1 LDSEEGDAQTFRPE
15 RRRTRLALSLTS
27 RSEAS
32 AQDEYEL
39 GDVFVG
45 DLAALLALDAATV

>member
-1 LDSEEGDAQTFRPE
+1 LNSEEGDAQTFRPE

-27 RSEAS
+27 RSEAF
-32 AQDEYEL
+32 AQDEHEL

-45 DLAALLALDAATV
+45 DLAARARR